1 MSLECVVSVEQR
13 RKLTANGLKNLSK
26 RFHMSGKLFWK
37 QPLRGAEENGALKIY
52 AKYLKNICEVAFH
65 NSFYKKLKII

>member
-37 QPLRGAEENGALKIY
+37 QPLREAEENGALKI
-52 AKYLKNICEVAFH
+52 
-65 NSFYKKLKII
+65 